1 MRNLQILIIVF
12 CMSFLPSCTK
22 EKVSQGQ
29 DCENEVSFSQQVL
42 PLINQHCTGCHTNSN
57 GYNLV
62 DHASIA
68 SNANAIVGAMRANGF
83 QLMPQGGPS
92 LEDYQI
98 KLVECWIEQGRPNN

>member
-1 MRNLQILIIVF
+1 MKYFYLL
-12 CMSFLPSCTK
+12 FLSSIGFQACTK
-22 EKVSQGQ
+22 EKVSQGIG
-29 DCENEVSFSQQVL
+29 CENEVSFSQEVL

-68 SNANAIVGAMRANGF
+68 ANADAIVGAMRANGF

-98 KLVECWIEQGRPNN
+98 KLVECWIEQGKPNN

>member
-1 MRNLQILIIVF
+1 MRN
-12 CMSFLPSCTK
+12 SFLLFITISFYFISCTK
-22 EKVSQGQ
+22 EKVGQGQ
-29 DCENEVSFSQQVL
+29 GCENEVSFSQEVL

-68 SNANAIVGAMRANGF
+68 ANANAIVGAMRANGF

-98 KLVECWIEQGRPNN
+98 KLVECWIEQGKPNN